1 MKKDTLLY
9 KGMKKYR
16 RKFLVILIFFAVLL
30 IAFTIWR
37 LPYIK
42 TQICGAVD
50 LDVNRFLSET
60 ETFSI
65 DDVIEL
71 NRHESKEPESY
82 YYKDIS
88 YWQGDN
94 YLFKMEVDSL
104 KETGIVY
111 SNKISVS
118 ENNTV
123 EYESAV
129 IYTAEIGGRKT
140 VVIASPHEKCEK
152 SITGLLVKAPRAV
165 MSDLSKSEELPLTLC
180 EYFIDCRGIDMG
192 TESSDFTIVKIGALI
207 LILLFVKLGIYY
219 VKPELTP
226 TYRQLRKYGNIMDVA
241 DDVEAQI
248 NLDSAYTEDKM
259 LITEDYIITD
269 DTFKK
274 KVVKNHMVN

>member
-9 KGMKKYR
+9 RGMKKYR
-16 RKFLVILIFFAVLL
+16 RKFLTILMFFLILL
-30 IAFTIWR
+30 IGFTIWR

-71 NRHESKEPESY
+71 DRHEPKEPDAY

-88 YWQGDN
+88 YWQGNN
-94 YLFKMEVDSL
+94 YRFNLKVDSL
-104 KETGIVY
+104 KKTGIVY
-111 SNKISVS
+111 SNKVSVS
-118 ENNTV
+118 ENNTI
-123 EYESAV
+123 EYESAE
-129 IYTAEIGGRKT
+129 IYMAEIGGRKT
-140 VVIASPHEKCEK
+140 AVLATPHEKCTK
-152 SITGLLVKAPRAV
+152 NMTALLVKAPRVV
-165 MSDLSKSEELPLTLC
+165 MADLSKNNQLPITLS
-180 EYFIDCRGIDMG
+180 EYFIDCRGADMG
-192 TESSDFTIVKIGALI
+192 TEVTDFTIVKIWSLI

-219 VKPELTP
+219 AKPELTP

-248 NLDSAYTEDKM
+248 NSDSAYTEDKM
-259 LITEDYIITD
+259 LITDDYIITD

-274 KVVKNHMVN
+274 KVVRNHLIN